1 MQAYALFILGLVL
14 GIAGLCYLFFRAKK
28 TVSHEVMLGTAMTI
42 IGWTLAAVGGILVL
56 LS

>member
-14 GIAGLCYLFFRAKK
+14 GVAGLCYLFFRAKK

-56 LS
+56 FS